1 MRISTYGLCLGL
13 WTGSAGMAL
22 AQQPA
27 ASAAANRPATTFPT
41 SARATELAGPLFEK
55 GDYAGAIREYL
66 LVPSSDSGYVSTL
79 GDLSVAYLRN
89 KQFAEAAATSR
100 RAIELRQHSAQPYL
114 VLADAEESFKNEA
127 ATLQAYADGLR
138 RFPYNQPLYFS
149 QGVSLDMLK
158 RRPEALLSWQRS
170 LELSPLH
177 SGTHYQLAWLALE
190 QGQTARA
197 LISLLTY
204 LALEPDSE
212 GSHTV
217 LSLAESIAAGTM
229 EVEEKEREKPFVPNQ
244 AFKEL
249 DLLLNSRASLRKEY
263 TSKVKFDASIVK
275 QAQLLVEKFPA
286 AGPNETDL
294 WLRAYGPMVEALRRD
309 DNLTAFTYLILYSA
323 DDKRAAKWVDTN
335 KKKVERMSTAV
346 AGALLSLR
354 ARQQVAGQP
363 AGTYRPGWFSDGDLV
378 AIGEAD
384 NQSGTLANRRGPWL
398 TIDGAGCVTEEGA
411 YVANMPVGPWRE
423 YHANSRLQ
431 KEVSY
436 NAEGKFDGRYV
447 EYFSNGAR
455 MVDGTYKAGTIVGKV
470 NKYHYCGALSG
481 VEPYENGDING
492 EALYYY
498 PDGKLQRRAIYRSDK
513 LEGPSINYY
522 PDGKPETRF
531 GYVADQRQ
539 GPFEVFYTTGQLE
552 RKGGYEQGELHGDYQ
567 DFHANGQLANTGR
580 YDKGRQVGRWQTFY
594 ASGKPSEDQT
604 FDPAT
609 GELHGTYK
617 DYDAQGRLSAETD
630 YVQGR
635 VARVAYFD
643 VAGKLLSQTKIN
655 AKGQT
660 SFKGLHPDGKVAVTG
675 SYLDGNRDGEWRW
688 FRRDGSLSTVRRYQ
702 QGKQQGAE
710 ELYTST
716 GRLRQRTSYQAG
728 ALQGLYE
735 RFFDHGQLQR
745 TGFYQAGQQQGT
757 WQEYYVTGQLS
768 REYNLEGE
776 DLHGYT
782 RDYTPGGQLT
792 QERWLQYDR
801 PRSIVTFDSTGQ
813 VIDRLSI
820 EPDTKALTLRYPG
833 GQPRI
838 ASNWLCYQYQGDE
851 KWLLPNG
858 KTEISTSYYQGQREG
873 AFRRYHPVTGQLVQQ
888 GQYRSGQPEGE
899 WIAYFPSGKVK
910 IKSSY
915 RAGSLEG
922 ELQVF
927 FENGQPERVAQYA
940 NDELNG
946 PLRVYNM
953 SGELVLEKMYDNGE
967 LLGYRGPDAPTGP
980 LLPAGAAIG
989 TRFANGRPAA
999 TETYQKGQLTGPRT
1013 YYYSS
1018 GQVYRRLENNADGQ
1032 LHGLTVTYYP
1042 NGKVQ
1047 EEEPYRFDE
1056 LHGRARYFRPDGTLE
1071 REETYRAGEK
1081 AGPTVYYDAQGK
1093 KPLRTDHYWNA
1104 HLYGNR

>member
-27 ASAAANRPATTFPT
+27 TSTAANRPVTTLPT
-41 SARATELAGPLFEK
+41 AARATELAGPLFEK

-89 KQFAEAAATSR
+89 KQFTEAAATSR
-100 RAIELRQHSAQPYL
+100 RAIALRQHSAQPYL

-127 ATLQAYADGLR
+127 AALQAYSDGLR
-138 RFPYNQPLYFS
+138 RFPYNQPLYFN

-170 LELSPLH
+170 LELNPLH
-177 SGTHYQLAWLALE
+177 EATHYQLAWLALE

-204 LALEPDSE
+204 LALEPGAES
-212 GSHTV
+212 SLQV
-217 LSLAESIAAGTM
+217 LSLAEKIAAGVM
-229 EVEEKEREKPFVPNQ
+229 EVEEKDREKPFVPNQ
-244 AFKEL
+244 AFQEL
-249 DLLLNSRASLRKEY
+249 DLLLTSRVALRKEY

-275 QAQLLVEKFPA
+275 QAQLLIEKFPA

-294 WLRAYGPMVEALRRD
+294 WLRAYGPIVEALRRD

-323 DDKRAAKWVDTN
+323 DDKRAAKWVDAN
-335 KKKVERMSTAV
+335 KKKVAQMSEAV
-346 AGALLSLR
+346 GSALLSLR

-398 TIDGAGCVTEEGA
+398 TIDGAGCVTEEGTYA
-411 YVANMPVGPWRE
+411 ADKPVGPWRE

-431 KEVSY
+431 KEVNY
-436 NAEGKFDGRYV
+436 TAEGKFDGRYV

-455 MVDGTYKAGTIVGKV
+455 MVEGTYQAGAIVGKV

-513 LEGPSINYY
+513 LEGPSVNYY
-522 PDGKPETRF
+522 PDGKVETKF

-567 DFHANGQLANTGR
+567 DFHANGQLANSGR

-594 ASGKPSEDQT
+594 TSGKPSEDRS

-609 GELHGTYK
+609 GELQGIYK
-617 DYDAQGRLSAETD
+617 DYDAQGRLSTEFNYT
-630 YVQGR
+630 QGR
-635 VARVAYFD
+635 ATRITYFD
-643 VAGKLLSQTKIN
+643 AVGKPLIQNAVASKGPASI
-655 AKGQT
+655 KGQY
-660 SFKGLHPDGKVAVTG
+660 PDGKPWVTG
-675 SYLDGNRDGEWRW
+675 SYVDGKLNGEWRW
-688 FRRDGSLSTVRRYQ
+688 YRRDGSLSAVRRYQ
-702 QGKQQGAE
+702 QGKQEGGE

-716 GRLRQRTSYQAG
+716 GRLQQRANYQAG
-728 ALQGLYE
+728 VLEGLYE
-735 RFFDHGQLQR
+735 QFFGHGQLRR
-745 TGFYQAGQQQGT
+745 TGYYQGGEQRGT
-757 WQEYYVTGQLS
+757 WQEYYATGQLS
-768 REYNLEGE
+768 QEYNLDGE
-776 DLHGYT
+776 DLHGYS
-782 RDYTPGGQLT
+782 RDYTPGGKLT
-792 QERWLQYDR
+792 QERWLQFNR
-801 PRSIVTFDSTGQ
+801 PLSVVSFDSTGQ
-813 VIDRLSI
+813 VLDRIAI

-838 ASNWLCYQYQGDE
+838 ASGWLCYQYQGDE

-858 KTEISTSYYQGQREG
+858 KTEISTTLYQGKREG
-873 AFRRYHPVTGQLVQQ
+873 LYRRYHPLTGQLVEQ
-888 GQYRSGQPEGE
+888 GQYRNGQPEGE
-899 WIAYFPSGKVK
+899 WITFFPSGKVNTK
-910 IKSSY
+910 ASY
-915 RAGSLEG
+915 RAGQREG
-922 ELQVF
+922 EVQVF
-927 FENGQPERVAQYA
+927 FENGQPERVDHYT
-940 NDELNG
+940 NNELDG
-946 PLRVYNM
+946 SLRVYNM
-953 SGELVLEKMYDNGE
+953 SGELLLEKMYENGE
-967 LLGYRGPDAPTGP
+967 LLGYRGPGA
-980 LLPAGAAIG
+980 PAGTLQPAGDISI
-989 TRFANGRPAA
+989 RFANGKPAT
-999 TETYQKGQLTGPRT
+999 TETYQKGKLTGPRT

-1032 LHGLTVTYYP
+1032 LHGAVVTYYP
-1042 NGKVQ
+1042 SGKVQ

-1071 REETYRAGEK
+1071 REETYRCGEK

-1093 KPLRTDHYWNA
+1093 KPLRTDNYWNTY
-1104 HLYGNR
+1104 LYGSR